1 MVKIAKQL
9 RAWITGLSPLLS
21 STGQGAQTQ
30 ETQLNIEVH
39 ICNYSTV
46 SGQSTALAEQETATI
61 FERIG
66 VTLAWVTC
74 SVAPREGVRVKE
86 FGDAP
91 PVFVI
96 RLLSKSMADKL
107 RAGADIL
114 GSARLPESDSFGV
127 MADVYPDRARGL
139 WHGKEFEVMLGRIIA
154 HELGHLLLGKNG
166 HSAVGIM
173 QARLS
178 SKDAEPAHQVATF
191 FPSEAKRIRAQ
202 IIARMAIGSTR
213 QSKRSAALIRRTP

>member
-1 MVKIAKQL
+1 MVKIAKQI

-21 STGQGAQTQ
+21 LTGQGAQTQ

-39 ICNYSTV
+39 IYNYSTV

-74 SVAPREGVRVKE
+74 SVAPQEGVRMQE
-86 FGDAP
+86 FGEAP

-114 GSARLPESDSFGV
+114 GSARLSENDSFGV
-127 MADVYPDRARGL
+127 MADVYADRARGL
-139 WHGKEFEVMLGRIIA
+139 AHGKELEVMLGRVIA
-154 HELGHLLLGKNG
+154 HELGHLLLGKNV

-178 SKDAEPAHQVATF
+178 SKDAEPVHRVATF

>member
-1 MVKIAKQL
+1 MVKIAKQI
-9 RAWITGLSPLLS
+9 RAWIMGLSPLWSL
-21 STGQGAQTQ
+21 TGQGAQPQ

-46 SGQSTALAEQETATI
+46 SVQSTALAEQETATI

-66 VTLAWVTC
+66 VKVAWVTC

-91 PVFVI
+91 PVFLI

-114 GSARLPESDSFGV
+114 GSARLSENDSFGV
-127 MADVYPDRARGL
+127 MGDVYADSARGL

-173 QARLS
+173 QARLGR
-178 SKDAEPAHQVATF
+178 KDAEPAQQVATF
-191 FPSEAKRIRAQ
+191 FPSEAKRIRGQ
-202 IIARMAIGSTR
+202 VIARMATR
-213 QSKRSAALIRRTP
+213 ASSKRSTVSSR